1 MMSKF
6 VFEQSLYP
14 WGIFNLVSFF
24 TKHLASSSAKRSGNL
39 YKIIIIDL
47 ELIFY
52 LLKWIILGYNV
63 GLYLNGI
70 GRK

>member
-1 MMSKF
+1 M
-6 VFEQSLYP
+6 
-14 WGIFNLVSFF
+14 NL
-24 TKHLASSSAKRSGNL
+24 HPGNL